1 MQAVHAHGSRDVLD
15 GVLADRLAA
24 ERQLARDLIVRRAR
38 DADAA
43 ALGQTFQTGR
53 NVDAVAVEPL
63 ALDDH
68 VAQID
73 ADAEAHPPERR
84 ELGIARLELALDVD
98 GALHGVDDARELRQH
113 VVARGVHD
121 APALAGHAR
130 RDQGAVCGDGANGR
144 HFVVARESAVAYD
157 ARAQDGGELSLDG
170 ASAHAPDGGTI
181 GYAQPIA

>member
-63 ALDDH
+63 VLAH
-68 VAQID
+68 
-73 ADAEAHPPERR
+73 EA
-84 ELGIARLELALDVD
+84 
-98 GALHGVDDARELRQH
+98 
-113 VVARGVHD
+113 
-121 APALAGHAR
+121 
-130 RDQGAVCGDGANGR
+130 
-144 HFVVARESAVAYD
+144 AVAFD
-157 ARAQDGGELSLDG
+157 VRAQDGGELSLDG